1 MILTNWLR
9 RFRAGSP
16 LCRFDP
22 KSWNRVANVL
32 ESIEGV
38 GCRIAK
44 TENGWGW
51 QIIVGYGSDTEPPP
65 GFSDGTT
72 NRYPFGPQY
81 PFGISIAGDIVAVY
95 ETVVYRGGAA
105 HVIGPQTL
113 QIATEGDYIAMKCV
127 PGARAVDDVFG
138 FEVWPSGD
146 GIPHDKDGAIYR
158 AIHQFSLATI
168 TVDEVEVKTASWLRA
183 LWRPGDLG
191 TMGY

>member
-51 QIIVGYGSDTEPPP
+51 QIIVG
-65 GFSDGTT
+65 DGGYHQKT
-72 NRYPFGPQY
+72 
-81 PFGISIAGDIVAVY
+81 AG
-95 ETVVYRGGAA
+95 GGNLAEFLA
-105 HVIGPQTL
+105 RFFLVILLSEWGTSQV
-113 QIATEGDYIAMKCV
+113 GCV
-127 PGARAVDDVFG
+127 PRWSIRAR
-138 FEVWPSGD
+138 
-146 GIPHDKDGAIYR
+146 
-158 AIHQFSLATI
+158 
-168 TVDEVEVKTASWLRA
+168 
-183 LWRPGDLG
+183 
-191 TMGY
+191 